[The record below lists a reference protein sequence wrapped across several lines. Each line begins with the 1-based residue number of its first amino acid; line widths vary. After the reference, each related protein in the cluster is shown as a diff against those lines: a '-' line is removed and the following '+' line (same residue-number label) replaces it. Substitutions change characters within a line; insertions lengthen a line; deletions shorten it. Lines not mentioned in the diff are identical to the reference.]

1 MVVKASEEEDME
13 KPVLSII
20 VPVYKVELYLHQ
32 CIDSILAQTFKNFEL
47 ILIDDGSP
55 DGCPQICDAYVKQDA
70 RVQVLHKPNEGL
82 QSAWIS
88 GLNISNGKYIGFVD
102 SDDWIEQEMLVSML
116 AAMDEY
122 HADIVQCGYRRMID
136 NHCVKELA
144 KLPAV
149 EVFENQA
156 IYLNLVP
163 QILNFWAYAN
173 PIIVPAR
180 WNKIFRREMLINN
193 LRYCDTRI
201 NLGEDLNITL
211 PVLLDARKVVCLNKC
226 YYNYR
231 LNNNSITKGYKQ
243 DFWQKN
249 LLLFTAISNI
259 AQSKQVDIS
268 RYAEGYFNYL
278 TIATIFNA
286 SLTNQSYKDE
296 LIEIKQIYQENP
308 GKDYL
313 NTFKA
318 ANLSLT
324 GKLIYQLLKYKLFF
338 LIPGLLRLRNLLK

>member
-1 MVVKASEEEDME
+1 ME
-13 KPVLSII
+13 KPILSII
-20 VPVYKVELYLHQ
+20 VPVYKVEFYLRK

-55 DGCPQICDAYVKQDA
+55 DSCSKICDAYVKQDA
-70 RVQVLHKPNEGL
+70 RVVVLHKPNEGL

-88 GLNISNGKYIGFVD
+88 GLHISNGKYIGFVD
-102 SDDWIEQEMLVSML
+102 SDDWIDQEMFAGML
-116 AAMDEY
+116 EAMEEY
-122 HADIVQCGYRRMID
+122 QADIVQCGYRRMMD

-144 KLPAV
+144 KPPAV

-156 IYLNLVP
+156 IYLHLVP
-163 QILNFWAYAN
+163 QMLNFWVRIN
-173 PIIVPAR
+173 PMIVPAR
-180 WNKIFRREMLINN
+180 WNKIFRREMLMNN
-193 LRYCDTRI
+193 LHYCDSRI

-211 PVLLDARKVVCLNKC
+211 PILLDAGKVICLNKC

-249 LLLFTAISNI
+249 LLLFTAIKNI
-259 AQSKQVDIS
+259 AHSKQVDIS
-268 RYAEGYFNYL
+268 PYAESYYNYL

-286 SLTNQSYKDE
+286 SLTNQSYMDA
-296 LIEIKQIYQENP
+296 LTEIKHIYRANP

-313 NTFKA
+313 NSFQA
-318 ANLSLT
+318 ANLSWT
-324 GKLIYQLLKYKLFF
+324 SKLIYQLLKYKLFF
-338 LIPGLLRLRNLLK
+338 FVPGLLRLRNLLKI